1 MGLWPNGGFS
11 AVLSC
16 RHQAETSQLNTL
28 SLLLQ
33 MRKRKNTYKNVKTA
47 ISRKENQNP
56 YQTSSKDVIQSS
68 KHFEHFLHVHPEE

>member
-1 MGLWPNGGFS
+1 
-11 AVLSC
+11 
-16 RHQAETSQLNTL
+16 
-28 SLLLQ
+28 